1 MRQWIIGCAAMLM
14 DGAAGAQIFE
24 CIDAKGNREFAQ
36 TCPPGT
42 VKETR
47 LLKGGAGPAAGGGSS
62 APASKS
68 LAEQDAAFRK
78 RSIERQEAEA
88 EAAKQQAESEEAK
101 RNCFDARAQ
110 LKQLQDGTR
119 LSRTNPDTGERT
131 FLDDSQRQTELVNAQ
146 KAVDNWCNKK

>member
-1 MRQWIIGCAAMLM
+1 MLM
-14 DGAAGAQIFE
+14 AGTAGAQIFE
-24 CIDAKGNREFAQ
+24 CMDAKGNKEFAQ

-47 LLKGGAGPAAGGGSS
+47 LKGGAGPAVGGGSS

-68 LAEQDAAFRK
+68 LAEQEAAFRK

-88 EAAKQQAESEEAK
+88 KAAKQQAENEDAK

-131 FLDDSQRQTELVNAQ
+131 FMDDTQRQSEMANAQ
-146 KAVDNWCNKK
+146 KSVDSWCNKK